1 MKIKFIDEEGNN
13 IDIKNIYLSANNP
26 RYTLIDNFNIDLS
39 KFITNNNYKN
49 EESNFLNL
57 LKSEGNFK
65 ELSRLLD
72 SINKSGFNNKSEP
85 IYLVEHESN
94 YIVAEGNRRLMCL
107 KLINGDFKFPEIY
120 NFDYQDYQD
129 SLTEYE
135 QVDGDIDEKKEQFY
149 NFKKCQELL
158 EEIKAKD
165 SELQIFYKITNDEEE
180 LWSLIYD
187 RHLSGN
193 RPGMREWSRSKYFA
207 DLLSIFKEGLKNEKE
222 TEIIKKFRREWGK
235 IKTDFCEAQYIYSC
249 FFFNEIDSDIETPN
263 FINPDKDI
271 LEKMIHSNRISALER
286 THSFNKIRKL
296 ICENIV
302 NCSIDEFKETYL
314 NIKFEEDNNYRIKFE
329 TKKNFPYQ
337 KLLSWILKRWED
349 KKITTREFKDQLE
362 DELINELKYNVISGM
377 DFDDHLSLEE
387 LNELNEFDLS
397 TDQLDKIILANS
409 NYYDEQK
416 IHRFKVAKDIKDLN
430 SEFIGKI
437 KGRLEFNDV
446 EPLKVFNILERQL
459 KHNSENRN
467 FYINAICATL
477 RSLLEQILRLLIFI
491 YICRKN
497 NDDEKSNFI
506 KSVASGKC
514 FFSSKYSSGKKIF
527 IINKKEITDLS
538 LKIGLD
544 NCLIDNNK
552 SDEFRKKIMTL
563 INKFGDS
570 KNTNG
575 LKLLNENIH
584 ALHRIYLSK
593 EYNDRLD
600 EIRNIEE
607 TILDL
612 MWNINFTNEY
622 FKELN
627 DKVIDYIRTNE
638 L

>member
-1 MKIKFIDEEGNN
+1 MEIKFIDEKGNNIVDKDGNN

-26 RYTLIDNFNIDLS
+26 RYTLIDNFDIDLTE
-39 KFITNNNYKN
+39 FIKNNNYKD
-49 EESNFLNL
+49 EKKNFLYL
-57 LKSEGNFK
+57 LESEGNFK

-72 SINKSGFNNKSEP
+72 SINKSGFNNISEP
-85 IYLVEHESN
+85 IYLVQDESN

-107 KLINGDFKFPEIY
+107 KLINGDFEFPETC
-120 NFDYQDYQD
+120 NFDYQNYQD

-135 QVDGDIDEKKEQFY
+135 QVDDDIDEKKEQIN

-158 EEIKAKD
+158 KEIKTKY
-165 SELQIFYKITNDEEE
+165 SKLKIVCKTTDDKEE

-249 FFFNEIDSDIETPN
+249 FFFNEIDSDIEIPN

-271 LEKMIHSNRISALER
+271 LEKMIHSKRISALER

-337 KLLSWILKRWED
+337 KLLSWILKKWKD
-349 KKITTREFKDQLE
+349 KKITTREFKDGLE

-377 DFDDHLSLEE
+377 DFDDHLSSAE
-387 LNELNEFDLS
+387 LDKLNEFDLS

-409 NYYDEQK
+409 NYHNEDTIY
-416 IHRFKVAKDIKDLN
+416 RFKVAKNIKELN
-430 SEFIGKI
+430 SKFIEEI
-437 KGRLEFNDV
+437 KGRLKFDDV

-477 RSLLEQILRLLIFI
+477 RSLLEQILRLLIFV
-491 YICRKN
+491 YICK
-497 NDDEKSNFI
+497 EKDNQKTDFI
-506 KSVASGKC
+506 KSVASGEC
-514 FFSSKYSSGKKIF
+514 YFSQSK
-527 IINKKEITDLS
+527 INKIDITDLS

-563 INKFGDS
+563 INKSND
-570 KNTNG
+570 KDNTNG

-584 ALHRIYLSK
+584 ALHRIYLSE
-593 EYNDRLD
+593 EYNKRLD
-600 EIRNIEE
+600 EILNIEK
-607 TILDL
+607 IIFDL
-612 MWNINFTNEY
+612 MKNINFQNEY
-622 FKELN
+622 FQELN
-627 DKVIDYIRTNE
+627 DKVIDYIRTH
-638 L
+638 

>member
-1 MKIKFIDEEGNN
+1 MEIKFTDGNGNN

-26 RYTLIDNFNIDLS
+26 RYTLIDNFDIDLT

-49 EESNFLNL
+49 EKRNFLNL
-57 LKSEGNFK
+57 LRSEGNFK

-85 IYLVEHESN
+85 IYLVKHESN

-107 KLINGDFKFPEIY
+107 KLINGDFEFPEIY

-135 QVDGDIDEKKEQFY
+135 QVDADIDEKKEQFN

-165 SELQIFYKITNDEEE
+165 SELQIFYKITNDKEE

-249 FFFNEIDSDIETPN
+249 FFFNEIDSDIEIPN

-296 ICENIV
+296 ICENIL

-314 NIKFEEDNNYRIKFE
+314 NIKFEEDNKYRIKFE
-329 TKKNFPYQ
+329 TKENFPYQ
-337 KLLSWILKRWED
+337 KLLSWILKKWKD

-377 DFDDHLSLEE
+377 DFDDHLSSTE
-387 LNELNEFDLS
+387 LDKLNEFDLS
-397 TDQLDKIILANS
+397 TNQLKQIILANS
-409 NYYDEQK
+409 NYHDEDK
-416 IHRFKVAKDIKDLN
+416 IYRFKVAKNIKELN
-430 SEFIGKI
+430 IKFIEEI
-437 KGRLEFNDV
+437 KGHLEFDDV

-477 RSLLEQILRLLIFI
+477 RSLLEQILRWLIFV
-491 YICRKN
+491 YICK
-497 NDDEKSNFI
+497 EKDNQKADFI
-506 KSVASGKC
+506 KSVALGPC
-514 FFSSKYSSGKKIF
+514 YFSQSQ
-527 IINKKEITDLS
+527 INKIEISDLS
-538 LKIGLD
+538 LKIALD
-544 NCLIDNNK
+544 NCLIDKNK
-552 SDEFRKKIMTL
+552 SDEFKTRIITL
-563 INKFGDS
+563 INKSND
-570 KNTNG
+570 KDNTNG
-575 LKLLNENIH
+575 LKLLKENIH
-584 ALHRIYLSK
+584 ALHRIYLSE
-593 EYNDRLD
+593 EYNKRLD
-600 EIRNIEE
+600 EILNIEK
-607 TILDL
+607 IIFDL
-612 MWNINFTNEY
+612 MKNINFKNEY
-622 FKELN
+622 FQELN
-627 DKVIDYIRTNE
+627 DKVIDYIRTH
-638 L
+638 